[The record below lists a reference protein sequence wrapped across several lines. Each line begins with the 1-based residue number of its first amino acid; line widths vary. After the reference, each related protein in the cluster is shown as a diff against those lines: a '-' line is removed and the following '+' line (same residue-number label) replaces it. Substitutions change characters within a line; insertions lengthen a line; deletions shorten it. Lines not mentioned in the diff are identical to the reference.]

1 MDSRTSLRAGVALAA
16 MSGLARFSKNQAP
29 SGVAEEDLL

>member
-1 MDSRTSLRAGVALAA
+1 MNSRTSLRAGVALAA
-16 MSGLARFSKNQAP
+16 VSGLAWFSKNEAP